1 MQKKLL
7 PPHVSRPRAH
17 RWPYRAEL
25 AFARSVPSLIMT
37 EEHRGSQQ
45 RPAITVVMRGVVRAA
60 ARTQRKRGKAMR
72 SMMIAAV
79 GIVCIFAGGCASHN
93 LLTKADA
100 SWGRSGLFQAA
111 RAERLEQAMTDKDIA
126 ALLDVAIEAK
136 LPTAIALAKLTGGEW
151 GKPHLATIGGE
162 ELVKWQEIAGK
173 HSEITGVQPISPQVL
188 DGKSSEGITIHD
200 VRVAAARLK
209 CELALVCLQADTRVS
224 NWNNAAALY
233 WTFVGLWLVPGDVVE
248 HHTVIRAVLLDCRT
262 GAILGTAS
270 GDCHIKRACAAAYKG
285 IQEDKLAQEA
295 PARALADLQ
304 KGCDNLLT
312 ELVKSAAAKRADDR
326 PG

>member
-151 GKPHLATIGGE
+151 GKPHLATIGGDLVDRSDDHHAE
-162 ELVKWQEIAGK
+162 RSGELA
-173 HSEITGVQPISPQVL
+173 HSGHRRAVDSRLGESAPQVTL
-188 DGKSSEGITIHD
+188 LEPK
-200 VRVAAARLK
+200 VRPSK
-209 CELALVCLQADTRVS
+209 
-224 NWNNAAALY
+224 
-233 WTFVGLWLVPGDVVE
+233 
-248 HHTVIRAVLLDCRT
+248 
-262 GAILGTAS
+262 
-270 GDCHIKRACAAAYKG
+270 
-285 IQEDKLAQEA
+285 
-295 PARALADLQ
+295 
-304 KGCDNLLT
+304 
-312 ELVKSAAAKRADDR
+312 
-326 PG
+326 